1 MFELELKAMIEA
13 GLLAREKIMEI
24 YQQDFDIEIKDDKS
38 PVTQADKMA
47 DEMISSYLKER
58 FPTYSFLTEESTDD
72 LSRLDNPYCFIV
84 DPVDGTKDFCAKND
98 EFATNIALVYNHEVV
113 VGVIIVPAKKDVY
126 YAVKN
131 EGAYHLDADGNLNR
145 LFVND
150 KLNDLTLLTS
160 RFHSTDFEKSLP
172 TLDSRITCVKCYGS
186 SIKACKIASGEAEIH
201 YRRGSGTKEWD
212 IAPLDLLV
220 SEAGGYFIKP
230 DGSKYLYNKK
240 DVYNHDGYIIT
251 NRLENIYKE

>member
-1 MFELELKAMIEA
+1 MYELELKAMIEA

-24 YQQDFDIEIKDDKS
+24 YNQDFSIEIKDDKS
-38 PVTQADKMA
+38 PVTEADKKA

-58 FPTYSFLTEESTDD
+58 FPTYSFLTEESLDN

-84 DPVDGTKDFCAKND
+84 DPVDGTKDFCAKNG
-98 EFATNIALVYNHEVV
+98 EFATNIALSFNHHVV
-113 VGVIIVPAKKDVY
+113 VGVIIVPASKDVY
-126 YAVKN
+126 YAVKG
-131 EGAYHLDADGNLNR
+131 EGAYHLASDGTLTR

-150 KLNDLTLLTS
+150 KIDELTLLTS
-160 RFHSTDFEKSLP
+160 RFHSTDFEKQLPSLDP
-172 TLDSRITCVKCYGS
+172 RIKFVKCFGS

-201 YRRGSGTKEWD
+201 YRRGEGTKEWD

-220 SEAGGYFIKP
+220 TEAGGYFIKP
-230 DGSKYLYNKK
+230 DGSSYLYNKK
-240 DVYNHDGYIIT
+240 DVYNHEGYIIT